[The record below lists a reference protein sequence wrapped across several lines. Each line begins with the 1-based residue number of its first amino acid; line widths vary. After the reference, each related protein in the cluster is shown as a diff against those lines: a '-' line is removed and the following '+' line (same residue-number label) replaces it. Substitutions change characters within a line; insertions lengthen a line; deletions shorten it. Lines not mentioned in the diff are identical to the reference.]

1 MVTSAFDGTIYA
13 WDLNS
18 PTENNVL
25 FDKVFV
31 MNGLM
36 RSKLTPDGSKMVI
49 CTTSGYMIIIHDL
62 NLMSLSNDMRTFRV
76 SLCFFIIF
84 LFFKFIY
91 LFLFVIFSHFVLLL
105 TEILIFLQPNLY
117 RLMQVTEQTFP
128 VATMFNY
135 LFTLSRGR
143 NRLEYIDDFPNEA
156 EVISSLQIH
165 PMGWCALSR
174 NVNAEENEEVGFF
187 ESIKNNLKN

>member
-62 NLMSLSNDMRTFRV
+62 NLMALSDDMRTFRV
-76 SLCFFIIF
+76 S
-84 LFFKFIY
+84 FKFVS
-91 LFLFVIFSHFVLLL
+91 FVNHIEL
-105 TEILIFLQPNLY
+105 
-117 RLMQVTEQTFP
+117 
-128 VATMFNY
+128 
-135 LFTLSRGR
+135 
-143 NRLEYIDDFPNEA
+143 
-156 EVISSLQIH
+156 
-165 PMGWCALSR
+165 
-174 NVNAEENEEVGFF
+174 
-187 ESIKNNLKN
+187 